1 MIRCYITDRRTLP
14 SEAAFLA
21 VIARNL
27 AAGVD
32 WIQIREKDFPARDLL
47 SLVRN
52 VKNLPNPAGT
62 RILVNS
68 RADVALAAGADG
80 VHLPADSFAS
90 NILRKIVP
98 VGFSIGVSCH
108 TIDEIRLAEAEGAD
122 YVLFGPIFAPISKNS
137 DLSPHGLERLAEAAR
152 AVSIPVIA
160 LGGITSDNADQCV
173 SAGAKGIA
181 GISLFQR
188 D

>member
-1 MIRCYITDRRTLP
+1 MIRCYITDRRSMP
-14 SEAAFLA
+14 SDAVFLA
-21 VIARNL
+21 AIARNL

-32 WIQIREKDFPARDLL
+32 WIQVREKDFPTRDLL
-47 SLVRN
+47 SLVRK
-52 VKNLPNPAGT
+52 VKNFPNPART

-68 RADVALAAGADG
+68 RADVALAADADG
-80 VHLPADSFAS
+80 VHLQSDSFAP
-90 NILRKIVP
+90 NILRQIAP
-98 VGFSIGVSCH
+98 VGFLIGVSCH
-108 TIDEIRLAEAEGAD
+108 TTDEVRLAEAEGAD
-122 YVLFGPIFAPISKNS
+122 YVLFGPVFAPISKNS
-137 DLSPHGLERLAEAAR
+137 DSSPHGLAGLAEAAR

-160 LGGITSDNADQCV
+160 LGGITSNNADQCV